1 MKRTTF
7 LPTVL
12 LLALAACAPQV
23 TTKVDS
29 GLAPDN
35 PYAAYTGPRAKVVIA
50 SFPCKAE
57 KCGPGVDPSQVG
69 AAVLGR
75 LFGVE
80 VSTSRGDLGSGVADM
95 LTTALINS
103 NHFIVYERSILDQLQ
118 KEASLSNQGQQLQG
132 AEILITGTI
141 TSFEPDAG
149 GSRGGGG
156 GLVGGLLGMLGGGQ
170 KKAYVAVD
178 FRAVDVRT
186 GAVVAAFRV
195 EGEATDSDFGGLLGS
210 LVPGAALGG
219 ALSQYQKTPMGK
231 ALAVMVGKAVEE
243 LIRRIPPSYFRY
255 GPDGRPLPGRS

>member
-1 MKRTTF
+1 MKKAW
-7 LPTVL
+7 L
-12 LLALAACAPQV
+12 LLSAFALAACAPQV

-29 GLAPDN
+29 GLSPDN
-35 PYAAYTGPRAKVVIA
+35 PYATYTGPRAKVVVA

-57 KCGPGVDPSQVG
+57 KCGPGVDSSQVG
-69 AAVLGR
+69 AAVLGK
-75 LFGVE
+75 LFGIE
-80 VSTSRGDLGSGVADM
+80 VSTNKGDVGAGIADM
-95 LTTALINS
+95 LTTALINT

-118 KEASLSNQGQQLQG
+118 KESQIGNQAQQLQG

-141 TSFEPDAG
+141 TAFEPDAG
-149 GSRGGGG
+149 GTRGGGG
-156 GLVGGLLGMLGGGQ
+156 GLLGGLLGAVAGGQ

-195 EGEATDSDFGGLLGS
+195 EGEASDTDFGGLLGA

-219 ALSQYQKTPMGK
+219 ALTQYQKTPMGK

-243 LIRRIPPSYFRY
+243 LIRRIPSSYFKY
-255 GPDGRPLPGRS
+255 GPDGQPLPQPAK

>member
-1 MKRTTF
+1 MM
-7 LPTVL
+7 VL
-12 LLALAACAPQV
+12 LLSACAPQV
-23 TTKVDS
+23 TTRVDS

-35 PYAAYTGPRAKVVIA
+35 PYATYTGPRAKVVVA

-80 VSTSRGDLGSGVADM
+80 VSTSRGDIGAGVSDM

-103 NHFIVYERSILDQLQ
+103 NHFLVYERSILEQLQ
-118 KEASLSNQGQQLQG
+118 KEASLGNQVQQLQG

-141 TSFEPDAG
+141 TAFEPDAG
-149 GSRGGGG
+149 GTRGGGG
-156 GLVGGLLGMLGGGQ
+156 GLLGGVLGAITGGQ

-195 EGEATDSDFGGLLGS
+195 EGEASDTDFGGLLGA

-219 ALSQYQKTPMGK
+219 ALSQYQRTPMGK
-231 ALAVMVGKAVEE
+231 ALAVMVSKAVEE
-243 LIRRIPPSYFRY
+243 LIKRIPPSYFKY
-255 GPDGRPLPGRS
+255 GPDGQPLPQRG

>member
-1 MKRTTF
+1 MRKG
-7 LPTVL
+7 LLSLAVL
-12 LLALAACAPQV
+12 FLAACAPQV

-29 GLAPDN
+29 GLSPDN
-35 PYAAYTGPRAKVVIA
+35 PYATYTGPRAKVVVA

-57 KCGPGVDPSQVG
+57 KCGPGVDSSQLG
-69 AAVLGR
+69 AAVLGK

-80 VSTSRGDLGSGVADM
+80 VSTSRGDVGAGISDM
-95 LTTALINS
+95 LTTALINT
-103 NHFIVYERSILDQLQ
+103 NHFIVYERSILEQLQ
-118 KEASLSNQGQQLQG
+118 KEAGIGNQVQQLQG

-141 TSFEPDAG
+141 TAFEPDASG
-149 GSRGGGG
+149 TRGGGG
-156 GLVGGLLGMLGGGQ
+156 GFLGGLLGAVAGGQ

-195 EGEATDSDFGGLLGS
+195 EGEASDTDFGGLLGA

-231 ALAVMVGKAVEE
+231 ALAVMVSKAVEE
-243 LIRRIPPSYFRY
+243 LIRRIPPSYFKY
-255 GPDGRPLPGRS
+255 GPDGQSLPQKG

>member
-1 MKRTTF
+1 MM
-7 LPTVL
+7 VL
-12 LLALAACAPQV
+12 LLSACAPQV
-23 TTKVDS
+23 TTRVDS

-35 PYAAYTGPRAKVVIA
+35 PYATYTGPRAKVVVA

-57 KCGPGVDPSQVG
+57 KCAPGVDPSQVG

-80 VSTSRGDLGSGVADM
+80 VSTSRGDIGAGVSDM

-103 NHFIVYERSILDQLQ
+103 NHFLVYERSILEQLQ
-118 KEASLSNQGQQLQG
+118 KEASLGNQVQQLQG

-141 TSFEPDAG
+141 TAFEPDAG
-149 GSRGGGG
+149 GTRGGGG
-156 GLVGGLLGMLGGGQ
+156 GLLGGVLGAITGGQ

-195 EGEATDSDFGGLLGS
+195 EGEASDTDFGGLLGA

-231 ALAVMVGKAVEE
+231 GLAVMVMPRCLGQ
-243 LIRRIPPSYFRY
+243 
-255 GPDGRPLPGRS
+255 G

>member
-1 MKRTTF
+1 MKATWRF
-7 LPTVL
+7 LPLIL
-12 LLALAACAPQV
+12 LLGACAPQV

-35 PYAAYTGPRAKVVIA
+35 PYATYTGPRAKVVVA

-80 VSTSRGDLGSGVADM
+80 VSSSRGDVGAGIADM
-95 LTTALINS
+95 LTTALINT
-103 NHFIVYERSILDQLQ
+103 NHFIVYERSILDQIQ
-118 KEASLSNQGQQLQG
+118 KEAKIEGQEQRLQG

-141 TSFEPDAG
+141 TAFEPDASG
-149 GSRGGGG
+149 TRGGGG
-156 GLVGGLLGMLGGGQ
+156 GFIGGLLGGIVGGQ

-178 FRAVDVRT
+178 FRAVDVRS

-195 EGEATDSDFGGLLGS
+195 EGEASDTDFGGLLGS

-255 GPDGRPLPGRS
+255 APDGRPVPPKG

>member
-1 MKRTTF
+1 MKKYTWAWTMVF
-7 LPTVL
+7 L
-12 LLALAACAPQV
+12 LAACAPQV
-23 TTKVDS
+23 TTRVDS

-35 PYAAYTGPRAKVVIA
+35 PYATYTGPRAKVVVA

-57 KCGPGVDPSQVG
+57 RCGPGVDPSQVG

-80 VSTSRGDLGSGVADM
+80 VSTSRGDIGAGVSDM

-118 KEASLSNQGQQLQG
+118 KEANLGNQAQQLQG

-149 GSRGGGG
+149 GTRGGGG
-156 GLVGGLLGMLGGGQ
+156 LLGGVLGAVTGGQ

-178 FRAVDVRT
+178 FRGVDVRT

-195 EGEATDSDFGGLLGS
+195 EGEASDTDFGGFLGS
-210 LVPGAALGG
+210 LIPGAALGG

-243 LIRRIPPSYFRY
+243 LIRRIPPSYFQY
-255 GPDGRPLPGRS
+255 GPDGRPVPR

>member
-1 MKRTTF
+1 MRK
-7 LPTVL
+7 LVWASMMVL
-12 LLALAACAPQV
+12 LLSACAPQV
-23 TTKVDS
+23 TTRVDS

-35 PYAAYTGPRAKVVIA
+35 PYATYTGPRAKVVVA

-80 VSTSRGDLGSGVADM
+80 VSTSRGDIGAGVSDM

-103 NHFIVYERSILDQLQ
+103 NHFLVYERSILEQLQ
-118 KEASLSNQGQQLQG
+118 KEASLGNQVQQLQG

-141 TSFEPDAG
+141 TAFEPDAG
-149 GSRGGGG
+149 GTRGGGG
-156 GLVGGLLGMLGGGQ
+156 GLLGGVLGAITGGQ

-195 EGEATDSDFGGLLGS
+195 EGEASDTDFGGLLGA

-219 ALSQYQKTPMGK
+219 ALSQYQRTPMGK
-231 ALAVMVGKAVEE
+231 ALAVMVSKAVEE
-243 LIRRIPPSYFRY
+243 LIKRIPPSYFKY
-255 GPDGRPLPGRS
+255 GPDGQPLPQRG